1 MKKTHIS
8 INHFSA
14 LLAKKRKSLFNLNF
28 INLIK
33 NNLHLCDVKHFI
45 FEAKDS
51 QVIYFFLCCQILF
64 YKNLF

>member
-8 INHFSA
+8 INYLSA
-14 LLAKKRKSLFNLNF
+14 LLAKKRKSLINLNF

-33 NNLHLCDVKHFI
+33 NNLHLHDVNHFI
-45 FEAKDS
+45 FEAKGS
-51 QVIYFFLCCQILF
+51 QVIYFFLCYQILF